1 MIANDR
7 DLSGVTMRSSTLP
20 TISPFSLY
28 TLRPRICRLTL
39 HPRATSL
46 SSVTSTPTVVD
57 PAICALT
64 GVPKTV
70 AKAAVV
76 RVTNPARTE
85 IFMSVLRLHPSKG
98 TARQQCTDIARA
110 EAEFLQNS
118 LVVLS
123 EGRGA
128 PSRHLF
134 DAMHLY
140 WAADGGSQLAGGTF
154 QWHNNV
160 IERKLRI
167 IDDFLRTAHG
177 AERHVDA
184 LEDLLPMRHRLGC
197 EDIIQN
203 RRQLRHVRHLLRRIG
218 EP

>member
-39 HPRATSL
+39 HATATAL
-46 SSVTSTPTVVD
+46 SYVTSTPTVVD

-85 IFMSVLRLHPSKG
+85 IFMQDSMFEGAISSKNLSESRLAVGIRPAIVSRNADPPCHSVTTSLRKQDVGITTSTSCGPYPVIHRRIVRFGRPREHGRRTFQTERLH
-98 TARQQCTDIARA
+98 RRTDAQA
-110 EAEFLQNS
+110 ES
-118 LVVLS
+118 D
-123 EGRGA
+123 R
-128 PSRHLF
+128 
-134 DAMHLY
+134 
-140 WAADGGSQLAGGTF
+140 
-154 QWHNNV
+154 
-160 IERKLRI
+160 
-167 IDDFLRTAHG
+167 
-177 AERHVDA
+177 
-184 LEDLLPMRHRLGC
+184 
-197 EDIIQN
+197 
-203 RRQLRHVRHLLRRIG
+203 
-218 EP
+218 

>member
-64 GVPKTV
+64 GAAKTV

-85 IFMSVLRLHPSKG
+85 IFMEDSRFEGPYQAHPGRALLGVLR
-98 TARQQCTDIARA
+98 TDRQCQR
-110 EAEFLQNS
+110 L
-118 LVVLS
+118 
-123 EGRGA
+123 RG
-128 PSRHLF
+128 S
-134 DAMHLY
+134 D
-140 WAADGGSQLAGGTF
+140 
-154 QWHNNV
+154 
-160 IERKLRI
+160 
-167 IDDFLRTAHG
+167 
-177 AERHVDA
+177 
-184 LEDLLPMRHRLGC
+184 
-197 EDIIQN
+197 
-203 RRQLRHVRHLLRRIG
+203 
-218 EP
+218 